1 MAGFTLAFLQTN
13 SPQTNKTE
21 TMKIVV
27 FPGSF
32 DPFTKGHED
41 VVYQALN
48 LFEHVVVGI
57 GVNESKNYLFDLD
70 RRIAHIQSL
79 FEGKPV
85 SVEAYQ
91 GLTVEF
97 AQEKGAQF
105 LIRGLRD
112 SRDFSYERA
121 IAHTNDT
128 ISGIKSVFLLTRQ
141 EFGSINATIVRE
153 IYKNHGDISRFVTS
167 PELLVI

>member
-1 MAGFTLAFLQTN
+1 
-13 SPQTNKTE
+13 
-21 TMKIVV
+21 MKIGV

-41 VVYQALN
+41 IVLQSLSIFDKVVI
-48 LFEHVVVGI
+48 GI
-57 GVNESKNYLFDLD
+57 GVNESKTYMFALD
-70 RRIAHIQSL
+70 KRINHIKSI
-79 FEGKPV
+79 FVNFPV
-85 SVEAYQ
+85 EVEAYK

-97 AQEKGAQF
+97 AKSKGAQF

-121 IAHTNDT
+121 IAHTNDQ
-128 ISGIKSVFLLTRQ
+128 ISGIKSIFLLTRQ

-153 IYKNHGDISRFVTS
+153 IYRNKGDISFFVTR
-167 PELLVI
+167 PELLVM

>member
-1 MAGFTLAFLQTN
+1 
-13 SPQTNKTE
+13 
-21 TMKIVV
+21 MKRSGL

-48 LFEHVVVGI
+48 LFDHVVIGI
-57 GVNESKNYLFDLD
+57 GVNESKSYMFDLTK
-70 RRIAHIQSL
+70 RVQHIQSIFVSL
-79 FEGKPV
+79 PV
-85 SVEAYQ
+85 SVEPYQ
-91 GLTVEF
+91 GLTVTF
-97 AQEKGAQF
+97 AKEKGAQF

-121 IAHTNDT
+121 IAHTNDQ

-153 IYKNHGDISRFVTS
+153 IFKNNGDITSFVTR

>member
-1 MAGFTLAFLQTN
+1 
-13 SPQTNKTE
+13 
-21 TMKIVV
+21 MKIGV

-41 VVYQALN
+41 VVLQSLSIFDN
-48 LFEHVVVGI
+48 VVIGI
-57 GVNESKNYLFDLD
+57 GVNESKNYLFDLEK
-70 RRIAHIQSL
+70 RINHIQSL
-79 FEGKPV
+79 FENMPV
-85 SVEAYQ
+85 HVEAYK

-97 AQEKGAQF
+97 AKNKGAQF

-121 IAHTNDT
+121 IAHTNDQ
-128 ISGIKSVFLLTRQ
+128 ISGIKSIFLLTRQ

-153 IYKNHGDISRFVTS
+153 IYKNKGDITPFVTR
-167 PELLVI
+167 PELLVM

>member
-1 MAGFTLAFLQTN
+1 
-13 SPQTNKTE
+13 
-21 TMKIVV
+21 MKIGV

-41 VVYQALN
+41 VVRQALL
-48 LFEHVVVGI
+48 LFDEVVIGI
-57 GVNESKNYLFDLD
+57 GVNESKTYLFDLQK
-70 RRIAHIQSL
+70 RIAHIERI
-79 FEGKPV
+79 FENLPV
-85 SVEAYQ
+85 QVEAYNC
-91 GLTVEF
+91 LTVEF
-97 AQEKGAQF
+97 AKQKGAQF

-121 IAHTNDT
+121 IAHTNDQ

-153 IYKNHGDISRFVTS
+153 LYKNKGDISPFVTR
-167 PELLVI
+167 PEMLVM

>member
-1 MAGFTLAFLQTN
+1 
-13 SPQTNKTE
+13 
-21 TMKIVV
+21 MKIGV

-48 LFEHVVVGI
+48 LFDEVVVGI
-57 GVNESKNYLFDLD
+57 GVNESKVYLFNLQK
-70 RRIAHIQSL
+70 RIQHIESL
-79 FEGKPV
+79 FVGQPV
-85 SVEAYQ
+85 RVEAYR

-97 AQEKGAQF
+97 AKQKGARF

-128 ISGIKSVFLLTRQ
+128 ISGVKSVFLLTRQ

-153 IYKNHGDISRFVTS
+153 IFKNAGDISPFVTR
-167 PELLVI
+167 PDLLVM

>member
-1 MAGFTLAFLQTN
+1 
-13 SPQTNKTE
+13 
-21 TMKIVV
+21 MKIGV

-48 LFEHVVVGI
+48 LFDHVVIGI
-57 GVNESKNYLFDLD
+57 GVNESKSYMFDLTK
-70 RRIAHIQSL
+70 RVQHIQNIFVSL
-79 FEGKPV
+79 PV
-85 SVEAYQ
+85 SVEPYQ
-91 GLTVEF
+91 GLTVTF
-97 AQEKGAQF
+97 AKEKGAQF

-121 IAHTNDT
+121 IAHTNDQ

-153 IYKNHGDISRFVTS
+153 IFKNNGDITSFVTR

>member
-1 MAGFTLAFLQTN
+1 
-13 SPQTNKTE
+13 
-21 TMKIVV
+21 MKIGV

-41 VVYQALN
+41 VVHQALQ
-48 LFEHVVVGI
+48 LFDHVIIGI
-57 GVNESKNYLFDLD
+57 GVNESKTYLFDLD
-70 RRIAHIQSL
+70 KRIKHIQAL
-79 FEGKPV
+79 FTNKPV
-85 SVEAYQ
+85 SVEAYT

-97 AQEKGAQF
+97 AKEKGAQF

-121 IAHTNDT
+121 IAHTNDQ

-153 IYKNHGDISRFVTS
+153 IYKNKGDISSFVTQS
-167 PELLVI
+167 TLIVM

>member
-1 MAGFTLAFLQTN
+1 M
-13 SPQTNKTE
+13 KTG
-21 TMKIVV
+21 V

-41 VVYQALN
+41 VVYQSLS
-48 LFEHVVVGI
+48 LFDQVIIGI
-57 GVNESKNYLFDLD
+57 GVNESKNYLFDLNK
-70 RRIAHIQSL
+70 RIEHIKSL
-79 FEGKPV
+79 FADKPV
-85 SVEAYQ
+85 MVEAYK

-97 AQEKGAQF
+97 AKNKGAEF

-121 IAHTNDT
+121 IAHTNDQ

-153 IYKNHGDISRFVTS
+153 IYKNGGDISPFVTK

>member
-1 MAGFTLAFLQTN
+1 
-13 SPQTNKTE
+13 
-21 TMKIVV
+21 MKIGV

-48 LFEHVVVGI
+48 LFDHVVIGI
-57 GVNESKNYLFDLD
+57 GVNESKSYMFDLTK
-70 RRIAHIQSL
+70 RVQHIQSIFVSL
-79 FEGKPV
+79 PV
-85 SVEAYQ
+85 SVEPYQ
-91 GLTVEF
+91 GLTVTF
-97 AQEKGAQF
+97 AKEKGAQF

-121 IAHTNDT
+121 IAHTNDQ

-153 IYKNHGDISRFVTS
+153 IFKNNGDITSFVTR